1 MPRVAA
7 ANRGGVTDGA
17 ESGYCSEP
25 WLVTGLYH
33 SDLVLLLVVVKG
45 MEEGKEASQSDEA
58 LGTTSWRLAR
68 SGSVPKYL
76 TVDGW
81 AAVPTAEV
89 K

>member
-17 ESGYCSEP
+17 AEGGYCSGS

-33 SDLVLLLVVVKG
+33 SDLVLLLVVVKA

-68 SGSVPKYL
+68 SGSQEAW
-76 TVDGW
+76 T
-81 AAVPTAEV
+81 
-89 K
+89 